1 MRIMMLHNRYE
12 IRGGE
17 DESTDAECSLLRD
30 VGYEVELLEC
40 NNSIIGNEMT
50 LTSAAMTTLWS
61 KQWYRRVDEAMA
73 AKRYDVLHV
82 QNFFPLISPS
92 VYYAAAKHRVP
103 VVQSIRNY
111 RLICPAA
118 SLFREGKYCTDC
130 VDSVLKLPAIRH
142 ACYRGSKA
150 GTGVLA
156 GMIALH
162 TMFGTWRTKVNTYVA
177 ISQFVRD
184 RLIEGGFPAEKITV
198 KPNFAQLNGDVDPS
212 MGTKDF
218 ILYVGRIT
226 REKGADLL
234 LEAYRRSGT
243 NLPLKIIGA
252 GDLHIPRELA
262 ERVILMGKLPLAQ
275 VYAQMREALCVV
287 MPGAWPEPFGRVAVE
302 AFANGAA
309 VIASDIAGCSEII
322 EHERTGWLFPPG
334 DMVALASLIS
344 RLSARRQDVLA
355 MGATARLVWAE
366 RYSPQANVGFLT
378 DIYDKAVGS
387 AT

>member
-1 MRIMMLHNRYE
+1 MLHNRYE

-30 VGYEVELLEC
+30 VGYEVELLEA

-378 DIYDKAVGS
+378 DIYDKVVGS

>member
-1 MRIMMLHNRYE
+1 MLHNRYE

>member
-1 MRIMMLHNRYE
+1 MLHNRYE

-50 LTSAAMTTLWS
+50 LISAAMTTLWS

>member
-1 MRIMMLHNRYE
+1 MLHNRYE

-61 KQWYRRVDEAMA
+61 KQWYRRVDEAKA